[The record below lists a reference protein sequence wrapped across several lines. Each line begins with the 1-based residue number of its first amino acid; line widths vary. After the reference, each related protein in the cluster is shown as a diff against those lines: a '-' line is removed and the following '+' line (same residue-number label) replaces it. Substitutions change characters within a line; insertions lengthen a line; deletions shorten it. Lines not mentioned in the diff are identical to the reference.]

1 MFRNNNAMRTN
12 EEPIIVE
19 QEMKKS
25 VDIVWSAITDINQ
38 MRQWYFDNIPSFKP
52 EVGFETR
59 FMVKSETREFLH
71 IWKVTEVIPQKLI
84 KYNWSY
90 EEYVGDSFVVF
101 ELIKQNSST
110 LLRLSHHVTEDFP
123 DDIPE
128 FTMESGLAGWTYF
141 IKKRL
146 KDFLEK

>member
-1 MFRNNNAMRTN
+1 MRTS

-25 VDIVWSAITDINQ
+25 VDTVWSAITDISQ
-38 MRQWYFDNIPSFKP
+38 MCQWYFENIPAFKP

-59 FMVKSETREFLH
+59 FMVKSEAREFLH
-71 IWKVTEVIPQKLI
+71 IWTVTEVIPQKLI

-101 ELIKQNSST
+101 ELFKQNSST
-110 LLRLSHHVTEDFP
+110 LLRLSHHITEDFP

-128 FTMESGLAGWTYF
+128 FTRESGLAC
-141 IKKRL
+141 I
-146 KDFLEK
+146 

>member
-1 MFRNNNAMRTN
+1 MKTN

-19 QEMKKS
+19 QEIDKS
-25 VDIVWSAITDINQ
+25 VDIVWRALTDITQ
-38 MRQWYFDNIPSFKP
+38 MHQWYFDNIPSFKP

-59 FMVKSETREFLH
+59 FNVQSQTRNFLH

-101 ELIKQNSST
+101 ELFKQSSST
-110 LLRLSHHVTEDFP
+110 LLRLSHHVIEGFP

-128 FTMESGLAGWTYF
+128 FKRESGLAGWTYF
-141 IKKRL
+141 IKQRL
-146 KDFLEK
+146 KEFLEK

>member
-1 MFRNNNAMRTN
+1 MKTN

-25 VDIVWSAITDINQ
+25 VDIVWSAITDIDQ
-38 MRQWYFDNIPSFKP
+38 MRQWYFDNIPAFKP

-59 FMVKSETREFLH
+59 FMVESETREFLH
-71 IWKVTEVIPQKLI
+71 IWKVTEVIPQKFI

-90 EEYVGDSFVVF
+90 EECVGDSFVVF
-101 ELIKQNSST
+101 ELFKQNSST

-123 DDIPE
+123 DDISE
-128 FTMESGLAGWTYF
+128 FTRESGLAGWTFF
-141 IKKRL
+141 IKQRL
-146 KDFLEK
+146 KEFLEK